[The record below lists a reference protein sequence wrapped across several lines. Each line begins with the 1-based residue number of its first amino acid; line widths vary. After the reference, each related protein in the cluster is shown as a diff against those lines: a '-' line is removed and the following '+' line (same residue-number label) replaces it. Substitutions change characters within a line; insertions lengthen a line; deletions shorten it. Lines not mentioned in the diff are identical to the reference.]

1 MEEVE
6 SQADFRRVEPSVF
19 LGQSSL
25 SLHMKHKIATTH
37 KFDDEKKPRGRLEAR
52 MEANKEGMVAGRLED
67 VFLRLDPVNVL
78 VVSDH
83 LLLDDLHGVEPT
95 GLFQLH
101 HQDFGVAAPTDH
113 PDQVKV
119 VDRYD
124 LACVNS

>member
-52 MEANKEGMVAGRLED
+52 MEADQKRMIGGRFEN
-67 VFLRLDPVNVL
+67 VFFRL
-78 VVSDH
+78 
-83 LLLDDLHGVEPT
+83 
-95 GLFQLH
+95 
-101 HQDFGVAAPTDH
+101 H
-113 PDQVKV
+113 PI
-119 VDRYD
+119 YI
-124 LACVNS
+124 L